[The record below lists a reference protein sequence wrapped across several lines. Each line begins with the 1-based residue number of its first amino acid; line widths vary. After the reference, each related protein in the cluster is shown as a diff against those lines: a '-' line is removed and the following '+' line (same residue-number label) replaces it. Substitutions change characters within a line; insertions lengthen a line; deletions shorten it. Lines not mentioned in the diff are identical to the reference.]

1 MGREK
6 DDNKNGE
13 GERKLGD
20 ETPSS
25 FLDGTGLVCVTGGT
39 GFIASWLIMRLLQ
52 RGYSVRATVR
62 TNPGSNLFLY
72 FPLASLVSL
81 LIKYSEL
88 SIIDLPNASKIA
100 VYFRVN

>member
-1 MGREK
+1 MGREE
-6 DDNKNGE
+6 DDNKNGD

-62 TNPGSNLFLY
+62 TNPGSNLFHY
-72 FPLASLVSL
+72 FPLAPLVSL
-81 LIKYSEL
+81 LNTLNYYQL
-88 SIIDLPNASKIA
+88 
-100 VYFRVN
+100 